1 MVFQLSLVIIAT
13 HYNNKVSVSSSVN
26 YCYASNTI
34 GHIFFP
40 FHSACYHNSKQT
52 ILDDRQMGYPIFLL

>member
-34 GHIFFP
+34 GHIFF
-40 FHSACYHNSKQT
+40 
-52 ILDDRQMGYPIFLL
+52 FLFIVIAIITVNRLS

>member
-40 FHSACYHNSKQT
+40 FS
-52 ILDDRQMGYPIFLL
+52 